1 MSTPN
6 AEEIYNRIYQEEYND
21 VGSEYTDP
29 SSMHY
34 DLEHAHMIAK
44 TLTDRRI
51 NEGDYEQGDY
61 END

>member
-6 AEEIYNRIYQEEYND
+6 AEEIYDRIYAEELAD
-21 VGSEYTDP
+21 VSDEYTDP
-29 SSMHY
+29 RSAHY
-34 DLEHAHMIAK
+34 NLEHAHMIAK
-44 TLTDRRI
+44 TLTEQRI